1 MSAAYIYHQFCGV
14 NQGYANV
21 QIYAYFIYVD
31 DIAVDQNGQD
41 VYLGIK
47 EAGRYRQAPNIM
59 NLHAE
64 AYELMAYAPT
74 LLTFRECSRTHGVS
88 STKLIQRYGI

>member
-1 MSAAYIYHQFCGV
+1 MSLYGESSILWSQSKVCQCTNSCILYI
-14 NQGYANV
+14 
-21 QIYAYFIYVD
+21 D

-59 NLHAE
+59 DLHTKP
-64 AYELMAYAPT
+64 YELYN
-74 LLTFRECSRTHGVS
+74 
-88 STKLIQRYGI
+88 GICTNTSHL